1 MFLSYSVKDWD
12 LGFVGLAAMTV
23 TNFQNFWKV
32 FQPSRKAGLRCYN
45 FSAKHKSFVLSTFV

>member
-1 MFLSYSVKDWD
+1 MFLSCSVKDWN

-32 FQPSRKAGLRCYN
+32 FQPSGKAGLWYYD
-45 FSAKHKSFVLSTFV
+45 FSAKRKSFVLSTFV

>member
-1 MFLSYSVKDWD
+1 MKDWD

-32 FQPSRKAGLRCYN
+32 FQPSGKAGLWYYD
-45 FSAKHKSFVLSTFV
+45 FSAERKSFVLSTFV